1 MVFTQVIQ
9 DRKFLEDHA
18 ARNPISTLF
27 RQIFAATGPIITSAA
42 GGMTVGF
49 SAILLP
55 QLQKPDSPIQIDSE
69 QSSWIAS
76 MAPLLMA
83 AGCLVGG
90 LMMERFG
97 RKVTQ
102 LVLNVTFAAGF
113 CLLSMASSYET
124 ILAGRFMTGFASG
137 LVGQLTSVYIAETS
151 DPKYR
156 GILSAGFS
164 FAVSFGVLISHLFGT
179 FMHWK
184 IAALCCSF
192 FMVVSYVFVVFS
204 PESPPWLLSKG
215 RSSEAEEAFSWLR
228 GDDTEAIKEF
238 NDMVFKYTNGDSLKT
253 KPTVLQNLSTP
264 EFYRP
269 LMIPLIF
276 FFVSQFAGVH
286 IVSFYSVSIIHSIL
300 GSNMNEYLAMIIV
313 DVVRVI
319 ASLIPCVL
327 LKVTR
332 RRPLAMWSGC
342 GTTISLAGLSIFL
355 HFQTRIPQQLTW
367 ISLVFLLSYIVFINI
382 GLFPLPW
389 CMAGETFPQVTR
401 EIGSTMTTSFNFLSF
416 FVVIKTG
423 PLLFDSVGTDG
434 AFMIYGGISLVGTLV
449 LYAILPE
456 TKDRTLQEIEEAF
469 KLRWRTVDGD
479 DASGQQVKA

>member
-1 MVFTQVIQ
+1 MVFKQAIQ

-18 ARNPISTLF
+18 TRNPIAPLF

-76 MAPLLMA
+76 MAPLLMT
-83 AGCLVGG
+83 AGCLVDG
-90 LMMERFG
+90 LLMERFD

-113 CLLSMASSYET
+113 CLLSMASSYEL

-179 FMHWK
+179 FLHWK

-192 FMVVSYVFVVFS
+192 FMVVSYVFVVFR
-204 PESPPWLLSKG
+204 PESPPRLISKG

-238 NDMVFKYTNGDSLKT
+238 NDMVSEYSIGDSLKT
-253 KPTVLQNLSTP
+253 KPTFLQNLSKP

-269 LMIPLIF
+269 LTILLIF

-313 DVVRVI
+313 DIVRVI

-355 HFQTRIPQQLTW
+355 HFRIPQQLTW

-401 EIGSTMTTSFNFLSF
+401 EIGSAMTTSFNFLSF

-456 TKDRTLQEIEEAF
+456 TKDRTLQEIEDAF
-469 KLRWRTVDGD
+469 KLRWRTIEGD
-479 DASGQQVKA
+479 DASGQQVEA